1 MNNQLWSNLLNNLK
15 SSDASSVGSF
25 ANMVIATMPELLSNE
40 PTNLFSLNNSIAMSS
55 SNINNIDNH

>member
-1 MNNQLWSNLLNNLK
+1 MNNQLWSNLSNNLK

-40 PTNLFSLNNSIAMSS
+40 PTNLFTLNNSIAMSS